1 MYLERIEYICNI
13 NHIILTMRKLTYLML
28 FMLVASTFAAC
39 RDSETYAEKK
49 ERETSCINQYLTAN
63 GVKVISEETFFAQDS
78 MTNAAQN
85 EWVLFNST
93 GVYMQIVRK
102 GTGEK
107 LQKGVTTTLL
117 CRFTERNMLGDSI
130 QLTNDVPYYGA
141 RPEKMSVKNTSGTF
155 TASFISG
162 ASLMAQTYKST
173 SVPKGWL
180 VPLSY
185 IRLGRLKNLGDEIA
199 KVRLIVPSAYGQANA
214 SLYVYPCLYDIT
226 FEQERQS

>member
-1 MYLERIEYICNI
+1 
-13 NHIILTMRKLTYLML
+13 ML
-28 FMLVASTFAAC
+28 FMLTASTFMAC

-49 ERETSCINQYLTAN
+49 ERETGCINKYLAEN
-63 GVKVISEETFFAQDS
+63 GIKVISEATFFAQDS
-78 MTNAAQN
+78 MTDVSKN

-93 GVYMQIVRK
+93 GVYMQILRK
-102 GTGEK
+102 GTGK
-107 LQKGVTTTLL
+107 KIQKGVTTILL
-117 CRFTERNMLGDSI
+117 CRFTERNLLGDSI
-130 QLTNDVPYYGA
+130 QLTNDVSYYGA
-141 RPEKMSVKNTSGTF
+141 QPEKMSVKNTSGTF

-162 ASLMAQTYKST
+162 ASLMAAAYNST

-185 IRLGRLKNLGDEIA
+185 IHVGRLMNENDEIA